1 MKLKEIHRTSTF
13 AWSPSTSLPL
23 IATGTVAGALDESFS
38 NESQLEIWAPD
49 FLDKNEYDLG
59 GQGHSGPKGVVKDTA
74 RFNRLT
80 WGYADSSKSRGVIAA
95 GMENGELALWD
106 PSKILAGEGA
116 TESLILRNTQ
126 HAGPVRGLDFNPI
139 QANLLSSGGVGG
151 EVYIWDLKDPS
162 KPYTPTPGARS
173 TKLDEITSVAWN
185 QQVQYVLAGASSTGY
200 TVVWDLRGKREV
212 VALAYGGGAG
222 TLAGQS
228 NVAGNG
234 MAAGGRRG
242 MSAIAWHP
250 DNATRL
256 VTASEDDSSPIIMVW
271 DLRNAR
277 APEKI
282 LTGHEKGVLSLS
294 WCKQDADLLL
304 SCGKDNRALCWNPQT
319 SEIIG
324 ELPSADNWAFQV
336 EWCPRNPDLLA
347 TAFFDGTIGV
357 HSIQSTNE
365 AAGAPAAAVA
375 AQPQADGSDIFD
387 APGFTRSSAGGTLSL
402 KQPPKWLR
410 RPSSAT
416 FGFGGKLVSVSNL
429 PSSQGKNQ
437 SSVVHIRKV
446 VTENELV
453 ERAKKLQAAIDG
465 DVEALKEFAKDKS
478 GKGGDEGWK
487 ALLSLYQADS
497 RDELVSLLGF
507 SKGEVAAR
515 VAEAVEK
522 LKKRV
527 EESTVTTE
535 TQGEQDIADVDT
547 DADVRPPVVSFVE
560 PEEGEG
566 EGEEEDQATPEP
578 DSINLEKTPS
588 ETSLGATSD
597 AMSAATQ
604 LAETE
609 SNTTVPS
616 LFGDDNAPG
625 QGEAHDDFF
634 NNIASVDDG
643 APSRVLVPHHSYGLD
658 SSVAAT
664 IGSRP
669 SSVAS
674 EVLRSNTFR
683 IYPSDESETERLV
696 TKALVLGDFNSAVEL
711 CLSSDR
717 FADALLLAVR
727 GGPELLQR
735 TQQAYFE
742 RQTFSSPY
750 LRLFQSIVTN
760 DLADIV
766 QNADLAE
773 WQEIFVVLCTFA
785 SKEEF
790 GSLAEQLGR
799 RLEFQYTIARG
810 SEGAQEQSKDWSEYR
825 KNATLT
831 YLASARLER
840 LVNIWTEEMGEEEA
854 KILERGEAES
864 RYAAH
869 ACALQT
875 FIEKVTV
882 FRSATKYT
890 DPDLGSGSKLYKLA
904 ALYDRYYEY
913 ASALA
918 SQGLVKEAVGFLKLT
933 PEDYKGSGGG
943 GEDLSVEKERVFVV
957 TGTSKAA
964 PAPGP
969 VASTSR
975 VPVPAPYPSGYA
987 QPSVQPQPQYG
998 TYGAATSSATTGPG
1012 MFTPAGTTG
1021 PTAVGGYAPPANAGG
1036 YAPPPANA
1044 GGYAPPPTN
1053 TGASGP
1059 YAPPASTTSTQA
1071 PPAPVSSAYA
1081 PPPSTTTTNPYGN
1094 GYAPQQPQQ
1103 SFAQPPHLRPQQ
1115 PPQQQMQP
1123 QQMMQPPPRAAGA
1136 SLPPPPKRDNGGW
1149 NDAPAVVASRTRT
1162 PNPPNSNKPAAI
1174 MSPFPNASG
1183 ATSPTGSAYN
1193 SPGQPTAGLPPPPRP
1208 GSVTGRGPGGGMFPP
1223 PPRPASGAG
1232 GMPPPPPPGRMMSP
1246 GGMQQQHQPPPPGP
1260 YGPPPTSRGPVPGQ
1274 TPPPPGPGQYA
1285 RPPLPGQQQGQPQ
1298 APPPGPYARPPSVG
1312 VGAPGQGPYN
1322 APPGPGGQMQQQQAP
1337 PPPSGPYAPPP
1348 GAGNVQRP
1356 PGGPGPGAPPPG
1368 GAPPA
1373 RAPPSQKA
1381 GPPPPKY
1388 PPGDRSHIPDHA
1400 RPAYEVISQQLER
1413 LKQVT
1418 PTNQKRQVED
1428 LERRINPLFDA
1439 LNCETLSKPVVDQLL
1454 VLTRAME
1461 SHDRA
1466 AALAIHVDLLTR
1478 GSQTDDIGL
1487 WMSGVKQLI
1496 MRL

>member
-23 IATGTVAGALDESFS
+23 IATGSVAGALDESFS

-49 FLDKNEYDLG
+49 FLDKDEFDLG
-59 GQGHSGPKGVVKDTA
+59 VEGQSGPKGVVKDTS

-80 WGYADSSKSRGVIAA
+80 WGYVDPSRPRGVIAA

-106 PSKILAGEGA
+106 PSKILAGESA
-116 TESLILRNTQ
+116 TDSLLLRNSQ
-126 HAGPVRGLDFNPI
+126 HTGPVRALDFNPI
-139 QANLLSSGGVGG
+139 QTNLLSSGAVGG

-162 KPYTPTPGARS
+162 KPYTPTPGTRS

-222 TLAGQS
+222 TLAGQM

-347 TAFFDGTIGV
+347 TAFFDGTIGI

-365 AAGAPAAAVA
+365 SSAGDTAAAAV
-375 AQPQADGSDIFD
+375 QPRADGSDIFD
-387 APGFTRSSAGGTLSL
+387 VPGFSRTSQSGTLSL

-410 RPSSAT
+410 RPASAT

-429 PSSQGKNQ
+429 PSAQGKNQ
-437 SSVVHIRKV
+437 SGVVHIRKV
-446 VTENELV
+446 VTEDELV
-453 ERAKKLQAAIDG
+453 ARASKLQAAIEG
-465 DVEALKEFAKDKS
+465 EALKEFAQQKS
-478 GKGGDEGWK
+478 GEHNAGEEAWK

-497 RDELVSLLGF
+497 RDELISLLGF
-507 SKGEVAAR
+507 SKAEVAAR

-522 LKKRV
+522 LKAAQTPR
-527 EESTVTTE
+527 TI
-535 TQGEQDIADVDT
+535 EQDLAYF
-547 DADVRPPVVSFVE
+547 RPPVVSFLE
-560 PEEGEG
+560 PETEVPVSGIESAGEDMTEKG
-566 EGEEEDQATPEP
+566 TDEDTEATPEA
-578 DSINLEKTPS
+578 DNASLEKTPS
-588 ETSLGATSD
+588 EVSVGASDATS
-597 AMSAATQ
+597 AAAR

-625 QGEAHDDFF
+625 QPDAQDDFF
-634 NNIASVDDG
+634 STISNVSTIGGGDG
-643 APSRVLVPHHSYGLD
+643 DSQRVLVPHHSYGLD

-674 EVLRSNTFR
+674 EALKSNTFR
-683 IYPSDESETERLV
+683 IYPADESETERLV
-696 TKALVLGDFNSAVEL
+696 TKALVLGDFSSAVDL

-727 GGPELLQR
+727 GGPELLQK
-735 TQQAYFE
+735 TQKAYFE
-742 RQTFSSPY
+742 RQTMTSPY
-750 LRLFQSIVTN
+750 LRLFQSIVSN

-790 GSLAEQLGR
+790 GGLAEQLGR
-799 RLEFQYTIARG
+799 RMEFQYTIAKG
-810 SEGAQEQSKDWSEYR
+810 VSAGELQAEDAEKDKATEYR

-831 YLASARLER
+831 YLAAARLER
-840 LVNIWTEEMGEEEA
+840 LVNIWAEEMAEEETT
-854 KILERGEAES
+854 LLNSES
-864 RYAAH
+864 SSHFAAH
-869 ACALQT
+869 AHALQT

-890 DPDLGSGSKLYKLA
+890 DNDLTLATPASSDTADAKTYKLA
-904 ALYDRYYEY
+904 TLYDRYLEY
-913 ASALA
+913 ANVLA
-918 SQGLVKEAVGFLKLT
+918 SQGLVKDAVSFLRLT
-933 PEDYKGSGGG
+933 PEDYKGSSV
-943 GEDLSVEKERVFVV
+943 GEDLSVERERLLVV
-957 TGTSKAA
+957 SGAKRVPAAPSAPAAAA
-964 PAPGP
+964 PA
-969 VASTSR
+969 ASTRGGQYSGYA
-975 VPVPAPYPSGYA
+975 PTVPAPA
-987 QPSVQPQPQYG
+987 IPSVGPYAS
-998 TYGAATSSATTGPG
+998 YGAPATST
-1012 MFTPAGTTG
+1012 
-1021 PTAVGGYAPPANAGG
+1021 GYAPA
-1036 YAPPPANA
+1036 
-1044 GGYAPPPTN
+1044 PTN
-1053 TGASGP
+1053 TAPGVFVPAASASQPMTSP
-1059 YAPPASTTSTQA
+1059 YAPAAS
-1071 PPAPVSSAYA
+1071 SSA
-1081 PPPSTTTTNPYGN
+1081 PYN
-1094 GYAPQQPQQ
+1094 AYSSAQ
-1103 SFAQPPHLRPQQ
+1103 SLTQPPHLRPQQ
-1115 PPQQQMQP
+1115 PQQT
-1123 QQMMQPPPRAAGA
+1123 PPPPGA
-1136 SLPPPPKRDNGGW
+1136 NMAPPPPKRTENGGW
-1149 NDAPAVVASRTRT
+1149 NDAPVVNPTSRS
-1162 PNPPNSNKPAAI
+1162 PNPLNREKPAAI
-1174 MSPFPNASG
+1174 VSPFLNAQPSPSL
-1183 ATSPTGSAYN
+1183 SPTGG
-1193 SPGQPTAGLPPPPRP
+1193 SPYIQSQPGLPPPPRP
-1208 GSVTGRGPGGGMFPP
+1208 GSRTAAGPPPRAPAAAGGSMFSPPPPARPPSNLGGAPPSRLMSPPHQTTPSNQPVFPP
-1223 PPRPASGAG
+1223 PPGARVAG
-1232 GMPPPPPPGRMMSP
+1232 
-1246 GGMQQQHQPPPPGP
+1246 QTPPPGP
-1260 YGPPPTSRGPVPGQ
+1260 YTRPGPGGNAPPPPSYARA
-1274 TPPPPGPGQYA
+1274 TPPPPA
-1285 RPPLPGQQQGQPQ
+1285 
-1298 APPPGPYARPPSVG
+1298 GPYAAPPSTS
-1312 VGAPGQGPYN
+1312 
-1322 APPGPGGQMQQQQAP
+1322 AP

-1348 GAGNVQRP
+1348 GAGNAPPTGQYASPPGAINAPPSGQYGPPPGASNAPPTGAYAPPPGAAPRGPPPSNAGGPPP
-1356 PGGPGPGAPPPG
+1356 PGGPGPNAPPPR
-1368 GAPPA
+1368 AQKPVPPA
-1373 RAPPSQKA
+1373 
-1381 GPPPPKY
+1381 PKY
-1388 PPGDRSHIPDHA
+1388 PPGDRSHISDHA
-1400 RPAYEVISQQLER
+1400 RPIYNVIHGQLQQL
-1413 LKQVT
+1413 KQAT
-1418 PTNQKRQVED
+1418 PSSQKRLVED

-1439 LNCETLSKPVVDQLL
+1439 LNCETLSKGVVDQLL

-1496 MRL
+1496 TRL